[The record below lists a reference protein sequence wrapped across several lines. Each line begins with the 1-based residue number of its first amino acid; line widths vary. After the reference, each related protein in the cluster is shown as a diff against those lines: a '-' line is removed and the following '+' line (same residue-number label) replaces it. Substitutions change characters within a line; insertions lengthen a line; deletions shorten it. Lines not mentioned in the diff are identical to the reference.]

1 MRLSSGLLVACATG
15 VLGQFQQIHHFK
27 RFTNSSTS
35 AIESQTPTS
44 SVATTSSVEATTTSA
59 APTSVASVEL
69 NLKDFVLGQGASFY
83 PPPDGDTILM
93 APEPYDGSSLDR
105 RHFIRALPF
114 TPPNISITYVK
125 FTVPSTIRYGPLV
138 LTTSNYLPC
147 FGFQQCMAL
156 INSGNDGSGNSK
168 RDVPCVYRVL
178 VDGEVVL
185 QQPITGTGSLDLST
199 NPFPLKS
206 DYKITFEQGCGGTF
220 IPVILKGV
228 SVVEAPGKTSTP
240 ISSIVIATGNS
251 AEPGTATTEGAI
263 ETTGAF
269 VTTNSEGE
277 TVTLTESTGTTSSG
291 AAGFTTNS
299 EGETVFPTE
308 TVSTNSEG
316 ATTNSNGETVF
327 PTTTTRAAS
336 SSSATSVPGFPG
348 SVLDFTLFG
357 CVGSTAGFPTFTSVE
372 TSERMDL
379 DLCGGLCAGRA
390 YFGVYD
396 TTCYCGDELGV
407 DASRVNLDEC
417 DIECPGDDSQF
428 CGGDSSARRLRTRQ
442 NVPSNRLLTVYAAP
456 RDVVVTSSVT
466 QTVTEEQTVVTTF
479 TTTVTGAST
488 TAVEVITTALVCV
501 NGQCFPGSSTVYIF
515 VEINGSDCDGQWVFI
530 SVSCPGGHKYIPQY
544 CSGGNCANL
553 QVYKPQQCHDWYNY
567 DSFFVA
573 SDCAACSKGIQYLP
587 WQNSW
592 GTPDKC
598 NNQVPTCSG
607 GSCPTNN
614 QGIAPHGGSWSS
626 SNSTS
631 PHGGSNGGSNGGSGG
646 SGGSGSPGGSGS
658 GGSGGSSSGSSSGSN
673 GGSGGSGGS
682 SSGSSSGSNGGS
694 NGGSHGGSGGS
705 SSDSSSSSNGGSS
718 APGSE
723 GAYPS
728 TITVSGASKQV
739 MDMLAFLAV
748 FIALF

>member
-1 MRLSSGLLVACATG
+1 MRLSSGLLVACASG
-15 VLGQFQQIHHFK
+15 ALGQFQQIHHFK

-44 SVATTSSVEATTTSA
+44 AFETTSSVEATTTSA

-83 PPPDGDTILM
+83 PPPDGDSILM

-114 TPPNISITYVK
+114 TPPNISISYVK
-125 FTVPSTIRYGPLV
+125 FTVPSTIQYGPLV
-138 LTTSNYLPC
+138 LTCRNYLPC
-147 FGFQQCMAL
+147 FGFEQCTAL
-156 INSGNDGSGNSK
+156 INSGKDGSGNSKREVDVLSK

-185 QQPITGTGSLDLST
+185 QQPVTGTGSLDLST

-220 IPVILKGV
+220 IPIILKGA
-228 SVVEAPGKTSTP
+228 SLVEAPGKTSTP

-251 AEPGTATTEGAI
+251 VETGTATTESAI

-277 TVTLTESTGTTSSG
+277 TVTLTGPTDTASSG

-299 EGETVFPTE
+299 EGETVSPTE

-327 PTTTTRAAS
+327 PTTTTAAA

-357 CVGSTAGFPTFTSVE
+357 CVGSTAGFPSFTSVE

-379 DLCGGLCAGRA
+379 DVCAGLCTGRA

-396 TTCYCGDELGV
+396 TTCYCGDELGD

-428 CGGDSSARRLRTRQ
+428 CGGDSSARRLRARQ

-456 RDVVVTSSVT
+456 QDVVVTDSVT
-466 QTVTEEQTVVTTF
+466 QTVTEEQTVVTTL

-515 VEINGSDCDGQWVFI
+515 VQINGSDCDGQWVFI
-530 SVSCPGGHKYIPQY
+530 SVPCPGGHKYIPQY

-553 QVYKPQQCHDWYNY
+553 QVYKPQQCQDWYNY

-573 SDCAACSKGIQYLP
+573 SDCAACSQGIQYLP

-598 NNQVPTCSG
+598 NNQVPACSG
-607 GSCPTNN
+607 DNCPSKH
-614 QGIAPHGGSWSS
+614 QDVAPHGSSWS
-626 SNSTS
+626 SNSTI

-646 SGGSGSPGGSGS
+646 SGSS
-658 GGSGGSSSGSSSGSN
+658 GGSGGSGSSGTSPGSPGSGGSSGSSSGSGSSSN
-673 GGSGGSGGS
+673 GGSHEGSGGSGSSSSPSTNGGS
-682 SSGSSSGSNGGS
+682 SSGSN
-694 NGGSHGGSGGS
+694 
-705 SSDSSSSSNGGSS
+705 

-723 GAYPS
+723 DASPS